1 MLEQHG
7 DNLILGLHVGIGET
21 EFGPQAV
28 AGRTRSVTGSS
39 SLAMMPRNVASS
51 GGVLRYST
59 VSKSTPSSL
68 AMLTALFDEFQ

>member
-7 DNLILGLHVGIGET
+7 DNLILGLHVGVGQT

-28 AGRTRSVTGSS
+28 AANEVSDRILEFGDD
-39 SLAMMPRNVASS
+39 ARNVASS